1 MHVRRV
7 LLVEDRYLLAT
18 GMADEFARLGVETV
32 GPAGS
37 VKQALELVE
46 HGGRLDA
53 AVLDI
58 NLRGEVVY
66 PVADALRA
74 RGVPFVFVTGYEQQ
88 AIPEGYRNV
97 VSFRKPI
104 DPARILSTLFGE
116 SDKEL
121 EDKLVERAREYV
133 ENSQD
138 AARQVRP
145 VASKLLGEQP
155 LAALVGAAAIGF
167 VLGVL
172 WSKVIGK

>member
-1 MHVRRV
+1 MNVRRV
-7 LLVEDRYLLAT
+7 LLVEDDYLLAT
-18 GMADEFARLGVETV
+18 GIADAFARLGVETV

-58 NLRGEVVY
+58 NLRGDVVY

-74 RGVPFVFVTGYEQQ
+74 RGVPFVFATVYEER
-88 AIPEGYRNV
+88 AIAERYRDV
-97 VSFRKPI
+97 ASFRKPI
-104 DPARILSTLFGE
+104 DPSRVLRALFGA
-116 SDKEL
+116 SDRQL
-121 EDKLVERAREYV
+121 EDKIVEQAREYGGV
-133 ENSQD
+133 SRD
-138 AARQVRP
+138 SARLVGP
-145 VASKLLGEQP
+145 FAT

-172 WSKVIGK
+172 WKRR

>member
-1 MHVRRV
+1 MNVRRV
-7 LLVEDRYLLAT
+7 LLVEDDYLLAT
-18 GMADEFARLGVETV
+18 GIADAFARLGVETV

-58 NLRGEVVY
+58 NLRGDVVY

-74 RGVPFVFVTGYEQQ
+74 RGVPFVFATGYEQR
-88 AIPEGYRNV
+88 AIAERYRDV
-97 VSFRKPI
+97 ASFRKPSI
-104 DPARILSTLFGE
+104 RPA
-116 SDKEL
+116 SDRQL
-121 EDKLVERAREYV
+121 EDKIVEQAREYGGV
-133 ENSQD
+133 SRD
-138 AARQVRP
+138 SARLVGP
-145 VASKLLGEQP
+145 FAT

-172 WSKVIGK
+172 WKRR